1 MEYFCVEW
9 KKAINREK
17 TKPQTAVVISCGFE
31 VFLRVLNFILNG
43 LVHIINPLRI
53 EVFMVF

>member
-17 TKPQTAVVISCGFE
+17 TKPQTAAVISCGFE
-31 VFLRVLNFILNG
+31 VFLLVLNFIVIG
-43 LVHIINPLRI
+43 LVHN
-53 EVFMVF
+53 